1 MASLVE
7 LPYYEVVFNADGTLN
22 TTDHQEH
29 PGLSAAVAA
38 GGITDVFVFS
48 HGWNNG
54 VASARELYR
63 GMFSLLKEQ
72 LGPRLNST
80 AFVGVLWPSLLFP
93 DDDPVTAPPVPSTGQ
108 QLAAAIAPAMPQ
120 QLSQLE
126 TIGQLLDD
134 KPQDPDKLA
143 EFHSLTTGLVQ
154 TQPQAGEDAG
164 ESSLLTAD
172 PMTALSHAAT
182 MAPKSRSDAQGVGD
196 VFGRLWAGGRELL
209 RTMSYYEMKNRAG
222 VVGGQG
228 LGPLLGALSGPGGA
242 PRIHLIGHS
251 FGARLVSYS
260 LSGLPPGATRSAS
273 PVKSLSLIQGAFS
286 HFTFASTLPFDRG
299 RTGALAAFVDRVDG
313 PLVSTFTSAD
323 RAVGWWYP
331 AASLLARQDAEGDE
345 AVTFRWGAMGHDGY
359 QNDPPA
365 TAVTLGKG
373 TPSYGFTAG
382 GFYAID
388 ANAVIADRNQSK
400 FSGAHSD
407 IQHPE
412 VTWAI
417 REAACLPDGPRA

>member
-1 MASLVE
+1 MTSLTE
-7 LPYYEVVFNADGTLN
+7 LPYYELVFNADGTLN

-29 PGLSAAVAA
+29 PGLQAAVAA

-54 VASARELYR
+54 VASARNLYE
-63 GMFSLLKEQ
+63 GMFTLLKDQ
-72 LGPRLNST
+72 LGAHLNST
-80 AFVGVLWPSLLFP
+80 AFVGVVWPSLLFP
-93 DDDPVTAPPVPSTGQ
+93 DDDPVTAPSAPSTGL
-108 QLAAAIAPAMPQ
+108 QLAAAIAPAMPAQ
-120 QLSQLE
+120 QSQLD

-143 EFHSLTTGLVQ
+143 EFHALTTGLV
-154 TQPQAGEDAG
+154 TTAPQGNEDAG
-164 ESSLLTAD
+164 ESTLMTAD

-182 MAPKSRSDAQGVGD
+182 MAPKSRSNAQGVGD

-222 VVGGQG
+222 VVGSQG
-228 LGPLLGALSGPGGA
+228 LGPLLGALTGPGGA

-260 LSGLPPGATRSAS
+260 LSGLPSGATGSAS
-273 PVKSLSLIQGAFS
+273 PVKSVSLVQGAFS
-286 HFTFASTLPFDRG
+286 HFTFASALPFDRG
-299 RTGALAAFVDRVDG
+299 RSGALAAFVDRVDG

-365 TAVTLGKG
+365 QAVTIAKG
-373 TPSYGFTAG
+373 TPPYGFAAG
-382 GFYAID
+382 RFYALD
-388 ANAVIADRNQSK
+388 ANTVIANKNQST

-412 VTWAI
+412 VAWAI
-417 REAACLPDGPRA
+417 REAARIV